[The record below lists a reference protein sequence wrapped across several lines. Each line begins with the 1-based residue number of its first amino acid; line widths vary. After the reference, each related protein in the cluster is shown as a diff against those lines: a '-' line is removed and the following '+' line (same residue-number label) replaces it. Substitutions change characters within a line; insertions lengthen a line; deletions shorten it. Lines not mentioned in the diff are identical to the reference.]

1 MHLPVE
7 YYISKTIKGNFE
19 ETVEKVTEG
28 LKTIGFGL
36 VSVINV
42 SATLKEKIN
51 DDFKP
56 YIILGAC
63 NPHFASKALRLEDKL
78 GVLLPCN
85 VVVID
90 QGEGKIE
97 VAAMEPLG
105 MIAAMS
111 NAELTQLAGEVSAR
125 MKSFIEAL

>member
-1 MHLPVE
+1 MH
-7 YYISKTIKGNFE
+7 YYNSKTIRGDFD
-19 ETVEKVTEG
+19 ETIDKVTEG

-51 DDFKP
+51 DNFKP

-85 VVVID
+85 VVIID
-90 QGEGKIE
+90 QGEGQIE
-97 VAAMEPLG
+97 VAAMEPLE
-105 MIAAMS
+105 MIAAMG
-111 NAELTQLAGEVSAR
+111 NEELTALAVEISSR
-125 MKSFIEAL
+125 MKAFIQSL

>member
-1 MHLPVE
+1 MQ
-7 YYISKTIKGNFE
+7 YYISKTIEGNFG
-19 ETVEKVTEG
+19 ETVERVTEG

-42 SATLKEKIN
+42 SDTLKEKIN
-51 DDFKP
+51 DNFKP

-97 VAAMEPLG
+97 VAAMEPLE
-105 MIAAMS
+105 MIAAM
-111 NAELTQLAGEVSAR
+111 NNEQLTLLASEISEK
-125 MKSFIEAL
+125 MKAFIHSL